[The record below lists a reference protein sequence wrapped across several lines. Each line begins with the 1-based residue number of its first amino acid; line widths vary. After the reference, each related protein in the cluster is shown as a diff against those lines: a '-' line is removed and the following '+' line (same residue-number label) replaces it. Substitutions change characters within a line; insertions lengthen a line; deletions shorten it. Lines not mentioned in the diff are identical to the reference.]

1 MLHLIFWL
9 ISELLFLLVI
19 CCFMF
24 NFFQICCFLFNLSHK
39 FSSYYGRVHILGVS
53 NLRGYKTFIDIIT
66 ALIWLALEMYKLSTN
81 NNFGLWK
88 KLTKI
93 KEK

>member
-1 MLHLIFWL
+1 
-9 ISELLFLLVI
+9 
-19 CCFMF
+19 MF

-66 ALIWLALEMYKLSTN
+66 ALI
-81 NNFGLWK
+81 
-88 KLTKI
+88 
-93 KEK
+93 